1 MRISDWSSDV
11 CSSDLRR
18 RVRLPTYPFE
28 RKRYWVDAV
37 PRRPEVVAASASAV
51 AAFAAPQAVQ
61 AFPVPDVQA
70 QPVATMDR
78 KPRLITQLKDL
89 FEDVAG
95 FDLADAD
102 SGANFIELGLDSL
115 MLTQV
120 ALQLPKS
127 LGSKVSFRQ
136 LMEIGRA
143 WCRESVCREG

>member
-1 MRISDWSSDV
+1 MLCFFFVKQKTAYEMRISDWSSDV
-11 CSSDLRR
+11 CSSDL
-18 RVRLPTYPFE
+18 
-28 RKRYWVDAV
+28 AV

-61 AFPVPDVQA
+61 AFPVPDVRA

-95 FDLADAD
+95 LALADAD

-120 ALQLPKS
+120 ALQLQKS
-127 LGSKVSFRQ
+127 LGSKDRKSTR
-136 LMEIGRA
+136 L
-143 WCRESVCREG
+143 

>member
-78 KPRLITQLKDL
+78 KPRLITRLKDL
-89 FEDVAG
+89 FEDVAR
-95 FDLADAD
+95 
-102 SGANFIELGLDSL
+102 SEEHTSELQSL
-115 MLTQV
+115 MRISYAVFCLKKKKTKLSQ
-120 ALQLPKS
+120 LQHN
-127 LGSKVSFRQ
+127 V
-136 LMEIGRA
+136 
-143 WCRESVCREG
+143 

>member
-1 MRISDWSSDV
+1 MRMSDWSSDV
-11 CSSDLRR
+11 FSSDLGVAVDPAAFDTRNVRR

-61 AFPVPDVQA
+61 AFPAPDVQA

-78 KPRLITQLKDL
+78 KPRLITRLKDL

-120 ALQLPKS
+120 AL
-127 LGSKVSFRQ
+127 
-136 LMEIGRA
+136 
-143 WCRESVCREG
+143 

>member
-18 RVRLPTYPFE
+18 RIRLPTYPFE

-78 KPRLITQLKDL
+78 KPRLIRSEEHTAELQSLMRITN
-89 FEDVAG
+89 AG
-95 FDLADAD
+95 FCLKK
-102 SGANFIELGLDSL
+102 
-115 MLTQV
+115 TKKQH
-120 ALQLPKS
+120 
-127 LGSKVSFRQ
+127 
-136 LMEIGRA
+136 
-143 WCRESVCREG
+143 